1 MRQPEHDIYKELRK
15 NRNITLTLFA
25 LMVVMTLSFSFFM
38 YKTYNDSISNAFIF
52 DKEGERLPLSWVNR
66 NKVVEVE
73 IKDHLRLWFE
83 RYYSFDQNNYVEQR
97 RSALPLITVE
107 DWKALETY
115 YEEREWWEQVALNNI
130 RQKTTLVPDSF
141 VMEGNEAPF
150 SFSAEARMEVTAGN
164 GPRSYYLLS
173 VSGKI
178 DYVTPTYPENPHG
191 LIIMNYRQKPLKQ
204 MDKQQLA
211 IVIVLASVALFIGGY
226 ALYVFGD
233 DQPIEETRFAHKEE
247 KPYQSMFDLIE
258 QEDNTSAQNVS
269 RPSSAYDFDQYLVSD
284 DVRKDLIIDS
294 LQLVIDSLLSVQTRK
309 TYIPSR
315 KAARKPIEQP
325 EKQAKIPVEEERTF
339 SSAIMEEEDD
349 PVVAHDELIKAV
361 VHGEHKI
368 RSSEYIK
375 LRTTEESYIDGVK
388 LPANFF
394 MTGKASF
401 SNDRIFVTISS
412 LKHGDRLMEVSFE
425 IFDSG
430 DGIRGIYVEGGLEQQ
445 IAEESIRDAV
455 SGVRVNVP
463 MIGGIS
469 TNAVRRKAEDISVVI
484 PSEYKVLLK
493 SR

>member
-1 MRQPEHDIYKELRK
+1 
-15 NRNITLTLFA
+15 
-25 LMVVMTLSFSFFM
+25 
-38 YKTYNDSISNAFIF
+38 
-52 DKEGERLPLSWVNR
+52 
-66 NKVVEVE
+66 
-73 IKDHLRLWFE
+73 
-83 RYYSFDQNNYVEQR
+83 
-97 RSALPLITVE
+97 
-107 DWKALETY
+107 
-115 YEEREWWEQVALNNI
+115 
-130 RQKTTLVPDSF
+130 
-141 VMEGNEAPF
+141 
-150 SFSAEARMEVTAGN
+150 
-164 GPRSYYLLS
+164 
-173 VSGKI
+173 
-178 DYVTPTYPENPHG
+178 
-191 LIIMNYRQKPLKQ
+191 

-211 IVIVLASVALFIGGY
+211 IVIVLASVAFFIGAY

-233 DQPIEETRFAHKEE
+233 DQPVEETRFAHEEE

-258 QEDNTSAQNVS
+258 QEVTMGTQKVS

-294 LQLVIDSLLSVQTRK
+294 LQLVIDSLLSASTK
-309 TYIPSR
+309 TNISSKKVSR
-315 KAARKPIEQP
+315 NPVKQP
-325 EKQAKIPVEEERTF
+325 EKKALVPVEEERTF

-401 SNDRIFVTISS
+401 SNDRIFVTVSS

-463 MIGGIS
+463 VIGGIS
-469 TNAVRRKAEDISVVI
+469 TNALRRKAEDISVVI

-493 SR
+493 SK

>member
-1 MRQPEHDIYKELRK
+1 
-15 NRNITLTLFA
+15 
-25 LMVVMTLSFSFFM
+25 
-38 YKTYNDSISNAFIF
+38 
-52 DKEGERLPLSWVNR
+52 
-66 NKVVEVE
+66 
-73 IKDHLRLWFE
+73 
-83 RYYSFDQNNYVEQR
+83 
-97 RSALPLITVE
+97 
-107 DWKALETY
+107 
-115 YEEREWWEQVALNNI
+115 
-130 RQKTTLVPDSF
+130 
-141 VMEGNEAPF
+141 
-150 SFSAEARMEVTAGN
+150 
-164 GPRSYYLLS
+164 
-173 VSGKI
+173 
-178 DYVTPTYPENPHG
+178 
-191 LIIMNYRQKPLKQ
+191 

-211 IVIVLASVALFIGGY
+211 IVIVLASVALFIGAY

-233 DQPIEETRFAHKEE
+233 DQPDEETRFAHQEE
-247 KPYQSMFDLIE
+247 NPYQSMFDLIE
-258 QEDNTSAQNVS
+258 QEETMGTQKVS

-294 LQLVIDSLLSVQTRK
+294 LQLVIDSLLSASTK
-309 TYIPSR
+309 TNISPKKVSR
-315 KAARKPIEQP
+315 NPVKQP
-325 EKQAKIPVEEERTF
+325 EKKALVPVEEERTF
-339 SSAIMEEEDD
+339 SSAIMEEDDD

-401 SNDRIFVTISS
+401 SNDRIFVTVSS

-430 DGIRGIYVEGGLEQQ
+430 DGICGIYVEGGLEQQ

-463 MIGGIS
+463 VIGGIS
-469 TNAVRRKAEDISVVI
+469 TNALRRKAEDISVVI

-493 SR
+493 SK

>member
-1 MRQPEHDIYKELRK
+1 
-15 NRNITLTLFA
+15 
-25 LMVVMTLSFSFFM
+25 
-38 YKTYNDSISNAFIF
+38 
-52 DKEGERLPLSWVNR
+52 
-66 NKVVEVE
+66 
-73 IKDHLRLWFE
+73 
-83 RYYSFDQNNYVEQR
+83 
-97 RSALPLITVE
+97 
-107 DWKALETY
+107 
-115 YEEREWWEQVALNNI
+115 
-130 RQKTTLVPDSF
+130 
-141 VMEGNEAPF
+141 
-150 SFSAEARMEVTAGN
+150 
-164 GPRSYYLLS
+164 
-173 VSGKI
+173 
-178 DYVTPTYPENPHG
+178 
-191 LIIMNYRQKPLKQ
+191 

-233 DQPIEETRFAHKEE
+233 DQPVEETRFAHEEE
-247 KPYQSMFDLIE
+247 KPYQSMFDFIE
-258 QEDNTSAQNVS
+258 QEENTGKQNVT

-294 LQLVIDSLLSVQTRK
+294 LQLVIDSLLLVQTRK
-309 TYIPSR
+309 TYIPPKKS
-315 KAARKPIEQP
+315 AREPVKQP

-349 PVVAHDELIKAV
+349 PVIAHDELIKAV

-375 LRTTEESYIDGVK
+375 LRTIEESHIEGVNI
-388 LPANFF
+388 PANFF

-401 SNDRIFVTISS
+401 SNDRIFITVSS
-412 LKHGDRLMEVSFE
+412 LKHGDRLMEVSFD